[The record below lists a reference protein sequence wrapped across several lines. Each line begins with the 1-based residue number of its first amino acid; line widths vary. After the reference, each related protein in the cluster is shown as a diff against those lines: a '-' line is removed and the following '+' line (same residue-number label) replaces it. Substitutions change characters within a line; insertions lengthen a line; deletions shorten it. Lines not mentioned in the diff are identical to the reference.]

1 MKISAAQRKWIGA
14 LKTPRHRR
22 EAGAFVAE
30 GTRCVLET
38 LPRYRARCLVA
49 TPKWLEANA
58 GLLPAGAPEPLSA
71 SADEMRSMSSLQT
84 PQGVLAVYDIPRL
97 PPLTLPAP
105 GELCL
110 ALDTVQDPGNLGTII
125 RVASWFGIRRVF
137 ASEETVDLYNPK
149 VVQATMGGLSGV
161 EARYLDLPRF
171 LADASKAG
179 IPVYGTFLDGSDIY
193 RSALTPGGIIV
204 LGNEGNGVSPEV
216 EACCGHRLKIPSYPP
231 DGEAVESLNV
241 GTAAA
246 VVAAE
251 FRRRIL

>member
-1 MKISAAQRKWIGA
+1 MKISAAQRKWIAA
-14 LKTPRHRR
+14 LRNARHRR

-38 LPRYRARCLVA
+38 LPRYDARFLVA
-49 TPKWLEANA
+49 TPKWLDDNA
-58 GLLPAGAPEPLSA
+58 SLLPSGAPEPLTA
-71 SADEMRSMSSLQT
+71 SAEEMRSMSSLQA

-97 PPLTLPAP
+97 PAPTLPQP

-137 ASEETVDLYNPK
+137 ASQATVDLYNPK
-149 VVQATMGGLSGV
+149 VVQATMGGLTGV
-161 EARYLDLPRF
+161 EVRYLDLPAF
-171 LADASKAG
+171 LRDAADAG
-179 IPVYGTFLDGSDIY
+179 IPVYGTFLDGRDIY
-193 RSALTPGGIIV
+193 RSELTPGGVIV

-216 EACCGHRLKIPSYPP
+216 AACCGERLKIPSFPP
-231 DGEAVESLNV
+231 DGDVVESLNV

-246 VVAAE
+246 IAAAE

>member
-1 MKISAAQRKWIGA
+1 MKTA
-14 LKTPRHRR
+14 RHRR

-38 LPRYRARCLVA
+38 LPHYAVRCLVA
-49 TPKWLEANA
+49 TPKWLEENG
-58 GLLPAGAPEPLSA
+58 GLLPAGAPEPLTA

-97 PPLTLPAP
+97 PPLELPAP

-110 ALDTVQDPGNLGTII
+110 ALDTGQDPGNLGTIV

-137 ASEETVDLYNPK
+137 ASETTVDLYNPK
-149 VVQATMGGLSGV
+149 VVQATMGGLAGV
-161 EARYLDLPRF
+161 EVRYLDLPAF
-171 LADASKAG
+171 LGRASEAG
-179 IPVYGTFLDGSDIY
+179 IPVCGTFLDGSDIY
-193 RSALTPGGIIV
+193 RGELPPGGIIV

-216 EACCGHRLKIPSYPP
+216 EARCSLRLKIPSFPP
-231 DGEAVESLNV
+231 DGTAVESLNV

-246 VVAAE
+246 VAVAE

>member
-1 MKISAAQRKWIGA
+1 MKISAAQRKWIAA
-14 LKTPRHRR
+14 LRNARHRR

-38 LPRYRARCLVA
+38 LPRYDVRFLVA
-49 TPKWLEANA
+49 TPKWLDDNA
-58 GLLPAGAPEPLSA
+58 ALLSHCAPEPLTA
-71 SADEMRSMSSLQT
+71 SAEEMRSMSSLQT

-97 PPLTLPAP
+97 PAPTLPQP

-137 ASEETVDLYNPK
+137 ASQSTVDLYNPK
-149 VVQATMGGLSGV
+149 VVQATMGGLAGV
-161 EARYLDLPRF
+161 EVRYLDLSAF
-171 LADASKAG
+171 LRDAADAG
-179 IPVYGTFLDGSDIY
+179 IPVYGTFLDGRDIY
-193 RSALTPGGIIV
+193 RSELTPGGVIV

-216 EACCGHRLKIPSYPP
+216 AAFCGERLKIPSFPP
-231 DGEAVESLNV
+231 DGDVVESLNV

-246 VVAAE
+246 IAAAE
-251 FRRRIL
+251 FRRRII

>member
-38 LPRYRARCLVA
+38 LPHYTLRYLAA
-49 TPKWLEANA
+49 TPKWIEENA
-58 GLLPAGAPEPLSA
+58 SLLPAGTPEPLTA

-97 PPLTLPAP
+97 PAAGLPAP

-137 ASEETVDLYNPK
+137 ASETTVDLYNPK
-149 VVQATMGGLSGV
+149 VVQATMGGLAGV
-161 EARYLDLPRF
+161 EVRYLDLPKY
-171 LADASKAG
+171 LGEAAAAG
-179 IPVYGTFLDGSDIY
+179 IPVYGTFLDGRDIY
-193 RSALTPGGIIV
+193 RSELTQGGIIV
-204 LGNEGNGVSPEV
+204 LGNEGNGVSAEV
-216 EACCGHRLKIPSYPP
+216 EARCDQRLKIPSFPP
-231 DGEAVESLNV
+231 DGETVESLNV

-246 VVAAE
+246 IVAAE